1 MNAAPVKT
9 REQEDA
15 GQRRSAEGLGI
26 VYVPQ
31 VREERPEIAEPIC
44 LIWPEN
50 LDAFELWCEVWTQWN
65 WATQYTA
72 EGFPMLVRTGLNYP
86 AVIAVAGLRRGR
98 GAVAALLDS
107 LRVIEQELLSL
118 LRGA

>member
-15 GQRRSAEGLGI
+15 DQRRSAEGLGI

-31 VREERPEIAEPIC
+31 VREDRPEPTEPVC

-50 LDAFELWCEVWTQWN
+50 LDAFEWWCKVWTQWN
-65 WATQYTA
+65 WATNYTP
-72 EGFPMLVRTGLNYP
+72 EGRPYAVRTGLNYP
-86 AVIAVAGLRRGR
+86 AVIDLASLRRGR
-98 GAVAALLDS
+98 DAVAVLMDELG
-107 LRVIEQELLSL
+107 VIEQELLSL
-118 LRGA
+118 LGGA

>member
-1 MNAAPVKT
+1 MTVAGPAETQLQENA
-9 REQEDA
+9 RLA
-15 GQRRSAEGLGI
+15 GEAKRLGI
-26 VYVPQ
+26 VGFVP
-31 VREERPEIAEPIC
+31 EDRPEPAETVC

-65 WATQYTA
+65 WATCYTP
-72 EGFPMLVRTGLNYP
+72 EGLPVLVRTGLNYP

-107 LRVIEQELLSL
+107 LRVMEQELLSL

>member
-1 MNAAPVKT
+1 MTVVPTMT

-31 VREERPEIAEPIC
+31 PREDRPEPTEPIC
-44 LIWPEN
+44 WIWPEN
-50 LDAFELWCEVWTQWN
+50 LEAFLLWCEVQTQWN
-65 WATQYTA
+65 WAADYTPD
-72 EGFPMLVRTGLNYP
+72 GQPYRVRIGLNYP
-86 AVIAVAGLRRGR
+86 AVIALAGLRRGR
-98 GAVAALLDS
+98 GAVAALMADLQ
-107 LRVIEQELLSL
+107 VIEQELLLL

>member
-1 MNAAPVKT
+1 MTAAPAMT

-31 VREERPEIAEPIC
+31 AREDRPEPAEPIC

-50 LDAFELWCEVWTQWN
+50 LDAFEWWCRVWTQWN
-65 WATQYTA
+65 WATNYTP
-72 EGFPMLVRTGLNYP
+72 EGHPYAVRTGLNYS
-86 AVIAVAGLRRGR
+86 AVIDLAGLRRNR
-98 GAVAALLDS
+98 GAVAVLMDELG
-107 LRVIEQELLSL
+107 VIERELLLL

>member
-31 VREERPEIAEPIC
+31 AREDRSEPAEPIC

-50 LDAFELWCEVWTQWN
+50 LDAFEWWCKVWTQWN
-65 WATQYTA
+65 WATNYTP
-72 EGFPMLVRTGLNYP
+72 EGHPYRVRTGLKYP
-86 AVIAVAGLRRGR
+86 AVIALASLRLRR
-98 GAVAALLDS
+98 GAVAVLMDELG
-107 LRVIEQELLSL
+107 VIERELLLL

>member
-9 REQEDA
+9 REQEEA

-31 VREERPEIAEPIC
+31 AREDRPEIAEPIC

-50 LDAFELWCEVWTQWN
+50 LDVFELWCEVWTQWN
-65 WATQYTA
+65 WATRYTP
-72 EGFPMLVRTGLNYP
+72 EGLPMLVRTGLNYP

-98 GAVAALLDS
+98 GAVAALLED
-107 LRVIEQELLSL
+107 LRVIERELLL
-118 LRGA
+118 LLGGA